1 MTFIELNY
9 VYNFYRAR
17 LKRLLISIAK
27 DREKID

>member
-9 VYNFYRAR
+9 VYNFYRR